1 MLLPILAALS
11 LFLAGVLSPRA
22 AAPAFLV
29 VLFEASLEAHRLMRE
44 RRRRELLL
52 RVLERARELK
62 DAGHCERSRELILSA
77 IRYELAARLS
87 QPLDSDLAELSPALP
102 RAWRDLLS
110 SGSEEDLLRAAEALI
125 SGESRPRLL

>member
-1 MLLPILAALS
+1 MFAPILAALS
-11 LFLAGVLSPRA
+11 LLLAGALSPPA
-22 AAPAFLV
+22 AAPACLV
-29 VLFEASLEAHRLMRE
+29 VLIEASLEARGWIRE
-44 RRRRELLL
+44 RRRRKLLL

-62 DAGHCERSRELILSA
+62 EAGHLERSRELILSA

-87 QPLDSDLAELSPALP
+87 QPLNSDLAELSPALP

-110 SGSEEDLLRAAEALI
+110 SGSADDLLRAAEVLL